1 MIQLQLISG
10 ACLVLAL
17 LYINYMVWARK
28 FELKYALPWMGVIV
42 LLIIVDLFPIILYS
56 LSEFIGIA
64 TPVNTLFLLAFCFSI
79 ALIYVLTVTV
89 SRLSNRIRQLSQV
102 VAINEEKIDQL
113 LNRVEGNE
121 KNKII

>member
-64 TPVNTLFLLAFCFSI
+64 TPVNTLF
-79 ALIYVLTVTV
+79 
-89 SRLSNRIRQLSQV
+89 
-102 VAINEEKIDQL
+102 
-113 LNRVEGNE
+113 
-121 KNKII
+121 